1 MMLSP
6 NETELNLKT
15 VLEPDTI
22 EIPGFTYIED
32 YIDVDDQ
39 NQLLTAIDQ
48 QEWSIKLGRRIQH
61 YGYRYDYQNGSLAS
75 TKDLG
80 PLPDWAASLAN
91 RLVADN
97 RLTTKI
103 PDQVIV
109 NEYEPGQGIA
119 SHIDCIPCFGKTIM
133 TLSLASCCVMD
144 FTHSQTNQ
152 KASVLL
158 LPGSLTVMQGD
169 ARYNWEHGIAARKTD
184 QYKGRELVRTRR
196 VSVTFR
202 EVLFPYK

>member
-15 VLEPDTI
+15 VFEPDTI
-22 EIPGFTYIED
+22 EIPGFTYIQD
-32 YIDVDDQ
+32 YIDVDEQ
-39 NQLLTAIDQ
+39 NQLLTAIGQ

-61 YGYRYDYQNGSLAS
+61 YGYRYDYHNGSLAS

-80 PLPDWAASLAN
+80 DLPDWLASLAN
-91 RLVADN
+91 RIAADG
-97 RLTTKI
+97 LTARI

-133 TLSLASCCVMD
+133 TLSLGSCCVMD

-184 QYKGRELVRTRR
+184 QYKGREFVRTRR